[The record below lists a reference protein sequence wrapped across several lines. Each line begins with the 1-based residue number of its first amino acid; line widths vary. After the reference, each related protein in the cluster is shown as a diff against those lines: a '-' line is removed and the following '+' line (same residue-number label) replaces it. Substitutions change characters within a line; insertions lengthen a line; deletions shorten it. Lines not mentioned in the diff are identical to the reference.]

1 MESIYNDIF
10 DIHSM
15 MVCFRVLP
23 ERVGAY
29 LPALR
34 EISDK
39 LAKASLSEGFVRS
52 ALRGYFDKNDD
63 ILAWVC
69 GDKPDDGRRAELSG
83 EYCAV
88 LSRVISEMA
97 ECHGDRGREY
107 LLCDCVHNFPLMM
120 ADGEF
125 LPLETDMRHALL
137 VADAG
142 MKLSVLL
149 GVERG
154 MGHGLMRHSIE
165 HSNILCAEFAQWN
178 AKT

>member
-15 MVCFRVLP
+15 IACFRVLP

-39 LAKASLSEGFVRS
+39 LAKASPSEGFVRS

-63 ILAWVC
+63 ILSWVC

-125 LPLETDMRHALL
+125 QHKSADDMLRDYRRKYDKDFLENEMS
-137 VADAG
+137 
-142 MKLSVLL
+142 KL
-149 GVERG
+149 R
-154 MGHGLMRHSIE
+154 
-165 HSNILCAEFAQWN
+165 
-178 AKT
+178 